1 MSKPFVVIIGRPNVG
16 KSTLFNRI
24 TGSESAI
31 VEDFP
36 GVTRD
41 RNYSDAEWKGRSFVV
56 VDTGGFYP
64 EPSEDMFQQVKEQ
77 AIFAVEEAD
86 VIIHL
91 MDGRE
96 GLNPHDRELAGIL
109 RESGKRVLW
118 VVNKIDA
125 PTREDRL
132 YDFYSLGVDE
142 LIPVSAATGFEFDDF
157 MDRLVS
163 LLPEKGEEGERIAYP
178 SVAVVGRPNVG
189 KSTLVNTLI
198 GKKRMIVSPVPGT
211 TRDSVDSICS
221 YYGRKYV
228 LIDTAGIRKKGKIGY
243 SIERYSMVRAV
254 RSIERCDVALIV
266 LDSSEGL
273 AEQDRRIAG
282 IVEKYGKGAVFL
294 FNKWDLVKEPEA
306 AFKKYMAEFRD
317 KFWFF
322 QHAPVLTVSG
332 LERKRVTKVFPL
344 IDGIISERR
353 KRIGTSELNDLL
365 GKAVSRSAPPVH
377 KGKAVRLYYITQVS
391 VEPPEFVLFANDPTG
406 IKDSYMRYLEKS
418 LRERFSFSGTPIRIF
433 LKRRAG

>member
-24 TGSESAI
+24 VGSESAI
-31 VEDFP
+31 VEDLP

-64 EPSEDMFQQVKEQ
+64 EPAENIFQQVKEQ

-96 GLNPHDRELAGIL
+96 GLNPHDKELAGIL
-109 RESGKRVLW
+109 RESGKKVLW

-125 PTREDRL
+125 PTKEDRL
-132 YDFYSLGVDE
+132 YDFYSLGVGE
-142 LIPVSAATGFEFDDF
+142 PIPVSAATGFEFDEF
-157 MDRLVS
+157 MDKLVS
-163 LLPEKGEEGERIAYP
+163 LLPEKNGQGERISYP

-211 TRDSVDSICS
+211 TRDSIDSLCS

-243 SIERYSMVRAV
+243 SIERYSMVRAI

-266 LDSSEGL
+266 LDSSEGI
-273 AEQDRRIAG
+273 AEQDKRIAG
-282 IVEKYGKGAVFL
+282 VVEKYGKGAVFL
-294 FNKWDLVKEPEA
+294 FNKWDLVKEPQTA
-306 AFKKYMAEFRD
+306 YKKYMAEFQD

-344 IDGIISERR
+344 IDGIIEERR

-365 GKAVSRSAPPVH
+365 GEAVSRSAPPAH
-377 KGKAVRLYYITQVS
+377 KGKAVKLYYITQVS
-391 VEPPEFVLFANDPTG
+391 VEPPEFVVFVNYPAG
-406 IKDSYMRYLEKS
+406 IKDSYMRYLEKN

-433 LKRRAG
+433 LKSRAG

>member
-1 MSKPFVVIIGRPNVG
+1 MRCAIASHGFLRAIMSKPFVVIIGRPNVG

-266 LDSSEGL
+266 LDSS
-273 AEQDRRIAG
+273 
-282 IVEKYGKGAVFL
+282 
-294 FNKWDLVKEPEA
+294 
-306 AFKKYMAEFRD
+306 
-317 KFWFF
+317 
-322 QHAPVLTVSG
+322 
-332 LERKRVTKVFPL
+332 
-344 IDGIISERR
+344 
-353 KRIGTSELNDLL
+353 
-365 GKAVSRSAPPVH
+365 
-377 KGKAVRLYYITQVS
+377 
-391 VEPPEFVLFANDPTG
+391 
-406 IKDSYMRYLEKS
+406 
-418 LRERFSFSGTPIRIF
+418 
-433 LKRRAG
+433 